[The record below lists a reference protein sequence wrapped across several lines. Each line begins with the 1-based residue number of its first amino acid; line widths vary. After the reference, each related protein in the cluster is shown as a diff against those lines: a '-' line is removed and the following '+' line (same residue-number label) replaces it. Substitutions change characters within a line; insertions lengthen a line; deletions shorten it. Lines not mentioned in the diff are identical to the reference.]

1 MTMMEW
7 AQETRARDT
16 NSNTTHSYTDTHTD
30 SLHDRP
36 THTREKGGWPPSER
50 EDERERRRNKEREAT
65 TTRRVVRP
73 SCVTSASVRQWWAWL
88 EQETKRPSHNDG
100 LNCPGYA
107 IFFRTPSEYG
117 EDLRFVDRSDRLD
130 SLLER
135 SSSRS
140 SVVVAKEWSS
150 GGQRSLVSILLGWW
164 WLEARSLCIR
174 WHGWCSIYRTCCWI
188 ASSYCNLQSY
198 RIAADVRVS
207 PIQSNPIQ
215 SNPIQ
220 SSYSFQSI
228 WVEISITRA
237 RVGLVLDAA
246 SRSRA
251 AAAAAHVAVVS
262 AAGVRRL
269 PYLTRSSFVV
279 RRS

>member
-88 EQETKRPSHNDG
+88 EQETKRSSHNDG

-188 ASSYCNLQSY
+188 ASSYCN
-198 RIAADVRVS
+198 RIVLLLMYVYL
-207 PIQSNPIQ
+207 PSNPIIVFI
-215 SNPIQ
+215 PIDLGRNIHHK
-220 SSYSFQSI
+220 SSCG
-228 WVEISITRA
+228 A
-237 RVGLVLDAA
+237 RSGCCFAVTCC
-246 SRSRA
+246 SCCRSRCCRIRCWRT
-251 AAAAAHVAVVS
+251 S
-262 AAGVRRL
+262 ASIPHPFFLRG
-269 PYLTRSSFVV
+269 T
-279 RRS
+279 

>member
-1 MTMMEW
+1 ME
-7 AQETRARDT
+7 
-16 NSNTTHSYTDTHTD
+16 
-30 SLHDRP
+30 
-36 THTREKGGWPPSER
+36 
-50 EDERERRRNKEREAT
+50 
-65 TTRRVVRP
+65 
-73 SCVTSASVRQWWAWL
+73 QWWA
-88 EQETKRPSHNDG
+88 
-100 LNCPGYA
+100 A
-107 IFFRTPSEYG
+107 IAREYPPWM
-117 EDLRFVDRSDRLD
+117 
-130 SLLER
+130 
-135 SSSRS
+135 
-140 SVVVAKEWSS
+140 VVV
-150 GGQRSLVSILLGWW
+150 GGTFIVHQVAWLVFNLPYLL
-164 WLEARSLCIR
+164 LDRFKL
-174 WHGWCSIYRTCCWI
+174 
-188 ASSYCNLQSY
+188 LQSY